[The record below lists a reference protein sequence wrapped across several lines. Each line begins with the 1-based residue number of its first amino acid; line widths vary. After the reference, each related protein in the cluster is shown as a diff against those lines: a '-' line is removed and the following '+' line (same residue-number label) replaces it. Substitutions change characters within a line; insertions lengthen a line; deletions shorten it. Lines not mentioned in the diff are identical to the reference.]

1 MIPSCNLFCFDFV
14 SPHAVLSQDQLVS
27 QLISP
32 DRLVCVAMF
41 FHVWFCPGTINRHNL
56 AILPWHEMLSPFVP
70 FPGFPCGV
78 LWSLEFV
85 HHFGWL
91 FSLYIFL
98 CLPFFFSL
106 LFFLAPPSW
115 FVSQQGMK
123 VREKDGAKRTL
134 GKDRKLP
141 VGYPSWV
148 LKKYVP
154 MVSCFLGSLV
164 SIMEASL
171 AVKTGWKYHVL
182 GVGV

>member
-1 MIPSCNLFCFDFV
+1 MLPCFFMFDSVRALLTVKILQSYHDMKCFPRLSLSLAPRVGFCG
-14 SPHAVLSQDQLVS
+14 PLSSSTILVG
-27 QLISP
+27 
-32 DRLVCVAMF
+32 CF
-41 FHVWFCPGTINRHNL
+41 FSIF
-56 AILPWHEMLSPFVP
+56 
-70 FPGFPCGV
+70 
-78 LWSLEFV
+78 
-85 HHFGWL
+85 
-91 FSLYIFL
+91 FL

-106 LFFLAPPSW
+106 LFFLAPSTW

-134 GKDRKLP
+134 GKDRKLLL
-141 VGYPSWV
+141 VYPSWV
-148 LKKYVP
+148 KEKNVP

>member
-1 MIPSCNLFCFDFV
+1 MFDSVRALLIVTILQSYHDMKCF
-14 SPHAVLSQDQLVS
+14 P
-27 QLISP
+27 
-32 DRLVCVAMF
+32 R
-41 FHVWFCPGTINRHNL
+41 
-56 AILPWHEMLSPFVP
+56 LSPSLVP
-70 FPGFPCGV
+70 RVVFCGP
-78 LWSLEFV
+78 LSLSTILVGCF
-85 HHFGWL
+85 
-91 FSLYIFL
+91 LYIFL